1 MHWAV
6 LSLTSAF
13 FLGFYDICQKHALK
27 DNPVIPV
34 LLGSTGTAALVWT
47 TLLVLQRLAPGSL
60 PALLI
65 VPPLGA
71 AMHAM
76 LLLKSAIV
84 AASWMCTYLAVK
96 HLPISL
102 AAPIR
107 ATSPLWTLGAAIGLL
122 GERPSVL
129 QMLGVMTT
137 LLSFFGLSLVG
148 RLEGVHFHRNRWVG
162 FMILGTLFGA
172 ASGLYDKLLLGRRH
186 LEPATVQAWF
196 SIYLVALFA
205 PLALLTARGRR
216 KKREASGDVEPGT
229 RPGRFRFRFSIPLLA
244 LCLLVADFAYFYAL
258 KDPAGLISLVA
269 SIRRGATLIA
279 FAAGVLIFQEQNGM
293 KKLPPVLGIVAGIA
307 LTLLG

>member
-1 MHWAV
+1 MHWAA

-27 DNPVIPV
+27 NNPVIPV

-47 TLLVLQRLAPGSL
+47 TLLLVQRAAPGSL
-60 PALLI
+60 PVALV
-65 VPPLGA
+65 VPPLGL
-71 AMHAM
+71 HEHGL

-84 AASWMCTYLAVK
+84 AASWLCTYLAVK

-107 ATSPLWTLGAAIGLL
+107 ATSPLWTLGAAITLL
-122 GERPSVL
+122 AERPSIL

-172 ASGLYDKLLLGRRH
+172 ASGLYDKLLLGRGQ

-196 SIYLVALFA
+196 SIYLVVLFA
-205 PLALLTARGRR
+205 PLALVNARARR
-216 KKREASGDVEPGT
+216 KQRQLSGDVDA
-229 RPGRFRFRFSIPLLA
+229 GRFQFRFSIPLLA

-258 KDPAGLISLVA
+258 RDPEGLISLVA

-279 FAAGVLIFQEQNGM
+279 FAAGVLLFKEQNGM